1 MRSTSIWRRASASA
15 SPPPR
20 QLSPLPKTDSI
31 AVTGA
36 GGQVGT
42 LLCEQLADRKAK
54 VLALDRNADWGEPI
68 RSAGVVVHLAGT
80 LQPKRGDSY
89 ESANVRTSEV
99 VAEAARDAGLRRI
112 VFLSYVGA
120 AADSANA
127 YLRAKARAEEVLVD
141 SGVPTTVFRC
151 LHIYGPPE
159 RPGPTAE
166 AFLVKGR
173 RPVTV
178 PGNGRQRIAPL
189 YVGDVVGAVL
199 AAATDP
205 DAPTGCFELGGPD
218 EMTMNQFVA
227 VLNHGQGRMR
237 NLPAP
242 LARIAARLSP
252 ALTPALIDLLICDNV
267 TAADPN
273 RVGAEFGFTPR
284 RFADVWGAASSRS
297 ADDD

>member
-1 MRSTSIWRRASASA
+1 
-15 SPPPR
+15 
-20 QLSPLPKTDSI
+20 
-31 AVTGA
+31 V
-36 GGQVGT
+36 V
-42 LLCEQLADRKAK
+42 
-54 VLALDRNADWGEPI
+54 ALGRDDDWTAAI
-68 RSAGVVVHLAGT
+68 RSARVVVHLAGT
-80 LQPKRGDSY
+80 LQPKRSDSY

-99 VAEAARDAGLRRI
+99 VASAARDRGLERI

-141 SGVPTTVFRC
+141 SGVPTTIFRC

-178 PGNGRQRIAPL
+178 PGSGRQRIAPL
-189 YVGDVVGAVL
+189 YVGDVVSAVL
-199 AAATDP
+199 TAATNP
-205 DAPTGCFELGGPD
+205 AAPIGCFDLGGPD

-252 ALTPALIDLLICDNV
+252 SLTPALIDLLIRDNV
-267 TAADPN
+267 ATADPT
-273 RVGAEFGFTPR
+273 RVGSEFGFSPR
-284 RFADVWGAASSRS
+284 RFADVWS
-297 ADDD
+297 AGS